1 MVYLKQ
7 SIFIPYFSAYNNNVP
22 GFTKIQN
29 NVHGSNTHNFSP
41 NELSQIEN
49 KNSDDSENGEDVT
62 VVLNSSG
69 KEGYTQTRTVTINS
83 NGIETNI
90 VVLKKEKPEDTP
102 EFSAIEVQIET
113 LYFSSEATGW
123 FKAVDNCDLK
133 SMT

>member
-1 MVYLKQ
+1 
-7 SIFIPYFSAYNNNVP
+7 
-22 GFTKIQN
+22 
-29 NVHGSNTHNFSP
+29 
-41 NELSQIEN
+41 LSQIEN

-113 LYFSSEATGW
+113 LYFSSEATG
-123 FKAVDNCDLK
+123 
-133 SMT
+133 